1 MRRKIYFLLLFLF
14 YAFFISAQ
22 NTDSLVA
29 VVEKMPEDSTKIKG
43 YLQIARQYDF
53 VDFPKNKTYLFKGNS
68 LAKKLNLLK
77 WQPLFEYNLGRAMV
91 NTGLMDSALLY
102 FDLAA
107 AKFQQ
112 LGQKDKMSDVWSKK
126 AYAYNRMG
134 KNDETVAA
142 YFQGIKIAEEI
153 KDELRVAILYNGLAH
168 SFATQRKGKEGVVY
182 LEKAIEIQK
191 RLKDNLALAESLK
204 TMGDICDQTKDY
216 EKSLKY
222 HSEAIE
228 ILKNENN
235 QMSMISSL
243 NSRGNTY
250 KHMKRWKEAL
260 ADYQTCLEFL
270 EKAGVLVNVSA
281 TCNNIGEVYGL
292 MGDYRQSIYYLL
304 KCKRGLEEQ
313 KNLQAYPE
321 NLLHLATAYAGLGK
335 FDSAY
340 ITHKLAYKMTDSL
353 LNIENNA
360 QIEELKTKYET
371 EKKEEQITQQS
382 EIIRLQNRNA
392 GFLIG
397 GLLLSIAAGLG
408 LYSLTRKLRR
418 RNQEKEFLIKEVH
431 HRVKN
436 NLQVISSLLQL
447 QSRYIKDEVALDAV
461 KEGQNR
467 VEAMGLI
474 HQKLYMGESL
484 ATIDIREY
492 IQGLGDMLLDAFGV
506 EDDRVKMEYA
516 ISNLQLDV
524 DTAIPLGLIINEL
537 VTNSMKYAFPKSQKG
552 TITIALSKNAQ
563 GKLSLRVSD
572 NGAGISQGIEGKF
585 STSFGNNLIEILSKK
600 LKGKPQITNSS
611 QGYSTLIEFDC
622 L

>member
-1 MRRKIYFLLLFLF
+1 MLTKIYFLLLFLF

-43 YLQIARQYDF
+43 YLEIARQYDF
-53 VDFPKNKTYLFKGNS
+53 VDFPKNKKYLYKGYALS
-68 LAKKLNLLK
+68 KERKLLK

-91 NTGLMDSALLY
+91 NTGLPDSAFYY

-112 LGQKDKMSDVWSKK
+112 LGQKDKVSDVFSKK

-134 KNDETVAA
+134 KNEQSVAA
-142 YFQGIKIAEEI
+142 YFQAIKIAEEI
-153 KDELRVAILYNGLAH
+153 KDELRIAVLYNGLAQ
-168 SFATQRKGKEGVVY
+168 ALLTQMKGKEGIAY
-182 LEKAIEIQK
+182 LEKGIEIQ
-191 RLKDNLALAESLK
+191 RRRKDEKNLPLSLK
-204 TMGDICDQTKDY
+204 SLGDVWDQALDY

-222 HSEAIE
+222 HTEAID
-228 ILKNENN
+228 ILEKQGNTIDL
-235 QMSMISSL
+235 ISSL

-250 KHMKRWKEAL
+250 KHLKRWKEAL
-260 ADYQTCLEFL
+260 TDYQTCLAFS
-270 EKAGVLVNVSA
+270 EKTGLLLYTPLTCSNV
-281 TCNNIGEVYGL
+281 GEVYNS
-292 MGDYRQSIYYLL
+292 MGQHKQAISYLL
-304 KCKRGLEEQ
+304 RSKKELEQQ
-313 KNLQAYPE
+313 KSFLSYPE
-321 NLLHLATAYAGLGK
+321 TLLHLATAYAGLGK

-340 ITHKLAYKMTDSL
+340 ITQKLMTKMADSL

-408 LYSLTRKLRR
+408 LYFLTRKLRK

-484 ATIDIREY
+484 ATIDIQEY

-506 EDDRVKMEYA
+506 EDDSVKIEYA

-600 LKGKPQITNSS
+600 LKGKPQITNSP
-611 QGYSTLIEFDC
+611 QGYATLIEFDC